1 MDFSEEISSA
11 SSLAVAADGRTRLRR
26 VSEEARHGLAAGWPH
41 RIAANDCSHPR
52 GGIGNR
58 SSRRVAAPFC
68 SLSAFRGRP
77 KRAEGGWLGA
87 GSPVTVLP
95 FSKEKG
101 ITGDGDRRS
110 MTEHVECSSLP
121 KERQPLGRSAGGR
134 NPLLYHSSSPKRRF
148 AVRSRYSACRQ
159 QHSEAWTIVLGSKPR
174 TSLSGGLIPHEE
186 E

>member
-11 SSLAVAADGRTRLRR
+11 SSLAVAAGDRTRLRR
-26 VSEEARHGLAAGWPH
+26 ASEEARHGLAAGLP
-41 RIAANDCSHPR
+41 RLLASNDFFYPR
-52 GGIGNR
+52 GGIGNH

-110 MTEHVECSSLP
+110 MTKRVECPSLP

-134 NPLLYHSSSPKRRF
+134 KPVLSHSSSPKRRF
-148 AVRSRYSACRQ
+148 AVRSRYSACRK
-159 QHSEAWTIVLGSKPR
+159 QHNEAWTIVLGSKPR